1 MQTTVSLL
9 IFAYILSLTYAVYLT
24 LATIVA
30 FCIRTFQTTQEIQ
43 NQVRANN
50 ELLLSLTELLEE
62 DEPDA

>member
-1 MQTTVSLL
+1 MKTTVSIL

-30 FCIRTFQTTQEIQ
+30 FCIRTFQTAQEIR

>member
-1 MQTTVSLL
+1 MQTTVSIL

-30 FCIRTFQTTQEIQ
+30 
-43 NQVRANN
+43 NN

>member
-1 MQTTVSLL
+1 MQTTVSIL

-30 FCIRTFQTTQEIQ
+30 FCIRTFQTTQEIR